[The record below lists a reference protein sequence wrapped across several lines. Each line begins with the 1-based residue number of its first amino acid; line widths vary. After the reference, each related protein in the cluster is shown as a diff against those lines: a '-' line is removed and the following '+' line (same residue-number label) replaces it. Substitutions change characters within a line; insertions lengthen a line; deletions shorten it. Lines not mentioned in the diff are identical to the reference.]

1 MTERFGLRKLSIGLA
16 SVLIGIGFIHG
27 QNVQAD
33 TIDNATQAETTQKT
47 EIIQENNTQTDDQ
60 IKQYDQKLDLQN
72 TEQTNVNDSI
82 NAVKTGNVADV
93 SKNMSET
100 QNMPISQDP
109 AVPTSNL
116 SESKV

>member
-60 IKQYDQKLDLQN
+60 TKQHDQKLDLQN
-72 TEQTNVNDSI
+72 TEQTNANDSI
-82 NAVKTGNVADV
+82 NAVKTGNVADGL
-93 SKNMSET
+93 SDWNTGKATNFFYMF
-100 QNMPISQDP
+100 QNNQIQDISC
-109 AVPTSNL
+109 
-116 SESKV
+116 

>member
-33 TIDNATQAETTQKT
+33 TIDNATQAETTQNT

-60 IKQYDQKLDLQN
+60 IKQQDQKLNLH
-72 TEQTNVNDSI
+72 EQTSTNISI
-82 NAVKTGNVADV
+82 KAVKTGNVADGL
-93 SKNMSET
+93 SDWNTGKATDFFYMF
-100 QNMPISQDP
+100 QNNQIQD
-109 AVPTSNL
+109 
-116 SESKV
+116 